1 MAESRGAPASLLKK
15 ARAAL
20 EKQQS
25 TQSEA
30 ADATGTGRDQTAAV
44 TLDMTAE
51 DTPAEQAT
59 PVEQA
64 APKQKPEA
72 TGWGLL
78 RAATAADCATT
89 ACARKIAKKEEKEKE
104 EKEEAKKAEKAKEA
118 GAADAEAGAEAA
130 EDKNDDDAPERGRSS
145 SGA

>member
-1 MAESRGAPASLLKK
+1 MKYEEPITQKAIDVAESRGAPASLLKK

-30 ADATGTGRDQTAAV
+30 ADATGAGRDQTAAV

-64 APKQKPEA
+64 APKQKPKA

-78 RAATAADCATT
+78 RAATASDCATT
-89 ACARKIAKKEEKEKE
+89 AHARKKIAKKEEKEKE
-104 EKEEAKKAEKAKEA
+104 
-118 GAADAEAGAEAA
+118 
-130 EDKNDDDAPERGRSS
+130 
-145 SGA
+145 

>member
-1 MAESRGAPASLLKK
+1 MKYEEPITQKAIDVAESRGAPASLLKK

-30 ADATGTGRDQTAAV
+30 ADATGAGRDTAAV

-64 APKQKPEA
+64 APKQKPKA

-78 RAATAADCATT
+78 RAATAADCGTT
-89 ACARKIAKKEEKEKE
+89 ACARKTAKKEEKEKE
-104 EKEEAKKAEKAKEA
+104 
-118 GAADAEAGAEAA
+118 
-130 EDKNDDDAPERGRSS
+130 
-145 SGA
+145 